1 MRTIDK
7 INLLLKARPLAAQS
21 FRAISIQQRI
31 ARKLTLDDLDRVW
44 YNKGTK
50 CDDIFRVSLHPN

>member
-31 ARKLTLDDLDRVW
+31 ASKLTLYNLDRVW
-44 YNKGTK
+44 FDTPPGFSRGE
-50 CDDIFRVSLHPN
+50 CQIM